1 MYVNLVLT
9 ASAKND
15 IKLGDNEAYA
25 AIEMYGK
32 AAAAVKVHRNP
43 AYAERTNFT
52 SDRCRSP
59 QA

>member
-1 MYVNLVLT
+1 MILT

-15 IKLGDNEAYA
+15 IKVGDNEAYA
-25 AIEMYGK
+25 VIEKYGK
-32 AAAAVKVHRNP
+32 AVKVHRNP
-43 AYAERTNFT
+43 AYTERIDFT